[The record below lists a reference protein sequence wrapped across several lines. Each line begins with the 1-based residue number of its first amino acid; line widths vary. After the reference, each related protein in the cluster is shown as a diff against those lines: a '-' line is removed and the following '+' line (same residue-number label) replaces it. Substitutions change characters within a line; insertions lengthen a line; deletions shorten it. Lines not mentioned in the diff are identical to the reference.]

1 MASGVPQRDIHSRMT
16 WSRIDQI
23 EAASK
28 GLRDE
33 LRRELG
39 LLYFRYPSKHIC
51 FRSEASMFERIVV
64 SILKKRALGSMFL
77 CSKEN
82 CRKESSNTNRPDSY
96 ISCADS

>member
-1 MASGVPQRDIHSRMT
+1 MASGVPQRDFHSRMT

-39 LLYFRYPSKHIC
+39 LYTLDTHPNIFV
-51 FRSEASMFERIVV
+51 FG
-64 SILKKRALGSMFL
+64 LKLRCLR
-77 CSKEN
+77 E
-82 CRKESSNTNRPDSY
+82 
-96 ISCADS
+96 